1 MSVPQPF
8 RRPHRAVAAVFL
20 LSLAASACASTPQKT
35 ISHLD
40 DRDPKYSSQAC
51 LDARNIALKYD
62 DKTLSRMGMGAGLG
76 LLLGPF
82 GIPLAGVA
90 DMSQNDKR
98 ELINK
103 EIERRCV
110 TPR

>member
-1 MSVPQPF
+1 MTGQDCN
-8 RRPHRAVAAVFL
+8 RRPQRAVVAIITA
-20 LSLAASACASTPQKT
+20 SLALGACASTPQKT
-35 ISHLD
+35 ISNLD
-40 DRDPKYSSQAC
+40 ERDPKYSSQEC

-62 DKTLSRMGMGAGLG
+62 DKTLSRMGTGVGLG

-82 GIPLAGVA
+82 GIPLAGIA

-98 ELINK
+98 ALINK
-103 EIERRCV
+103 EIERRCT

>member
-1 MSVPQPF
+1 MTEHQAN
-8 RRPHRAVAAVFL
+8 RRPPKA
-20 LSLAASACASTPQKT
+20 LAAALLAATALGACASTPQKT
-35 ISHLD
+35 ISKLD
-40 DRDPKYSSQAC
+40 DRDPKYSSQEC

-62 DKTLSRMGMGAGLG
+62 DKTLSRMGTGVGLG

-82 GIPLAGVA
+82 GIPLAGIA

-98 ELINK
+98 ALINK
-103 EIERRCV
+103 EIERRCT

>member
-1 MSVPQPF
+1 MPATVSPLQALQKRMAGVVRPGVRRSSVVSSV
-8 RRPHRAVAAVFL
+8 RPRIG
-20 LSLAASACASTPQKT
+20 T
-35 ISHLD
+35 
-40 DRDPKYSSQAC
+40 
-51 LDARNIALKYD
+51 
-62 DKTLSRMGMGAGLG
+62 GMGAGLG

-103 EIERRCV
+103 EIQRRCV

>member
-1 MSVPQPF
+1 MTDHHGK
-8 RRPHRAVAAVFL
+8 RRPHTAAVAV
-20 LSLAASACASTPQKT
+20 LSAALALGACASTPQKR
-35 ISHLD
+35 ISQLD
-40 DRDPKYSSQAC
+40 ERDPKYASQEC

-62 DKTLSRMGMGAGLG
+62 DKTLSRMGTGVGLG

-98 ELINK
+98 ALINK

>member
-1 MSVPQPF
+1 
-8 RRPHRAVAAVFL
+8 
-20 LSLAASACASTPQKT
+20 
-35 ISHLD
+35 
-40 DRDPKYSSQAC
+40 
-51 LDARNIALKYD
+51 
-62 DKTLSRMGMGAGLG
+62 MGAGLG
-76 LLLGPF
+76 RLLGPF

-90 DMSQNDKR
+90 DMSQNDKC

>member
-1 MSVPQPF
+1 MTGHDRN
-8 RRPHRAVAAVFL
+8 RRPQRAVVIIIAA
-20 LSLAASACASTPQKT
+20 SLALGACASTPQKT
-35 ISHLD
+35 ISNLD
-40 DRDPKYSSQAC
+40 ERDPKYSSQEC

-62 DKTLSRMGMGAGLG
+62 DKTLSRMGTGVGLG

-82 GIPLAGVA
+82 GIPLAGIA

-98 ELINK
+98 ALINK
-103 EIERRCV
+103 EIERRCT

>member
-1 MSVPQPF
+1 MTGQDSN
-8 RRPHRAVAAVFL
+8 RRPQRAVAAIITA
-20 LSLAASACASTPQKT
+20 SLALGACASTPQKT

-40 DRDPKYSSQAC
+40 ERDPKYASQEC

-62 DKTLSRMGMGAGLG
+62 DKTLSRMGTGVGLG

-82 GIPLAGVA
+82 GIPLAGMA

-98 ELINK
+98 ALINK
-103 EIERRCV
+103 EIERRCT

>member
-1 MSVPQPF
+1 MTVPWPS
-8 RRPHRAVAAVFL
+8 RRPYRAAVSVVL
-20 LSLAASACASTPQKT
+20 VSLAASACASTPQKT

-40 DRDPKYSSQAC
+40 DRDPKYSSQEC

-90 DMSQNDKR
+90 DMSQNEKR

-103 EIERRCV
+103 EIQRRCV

>member
-1 MSVPQPF
+1 MIIFVMTPGF
-8 RRPHRAVAAVFL
+8 AGRPPP
-20 LSLAASACASTPQKT
+20 STV
-35 ISHLD
+35 
-40 DRDPKYSSQAC
+40 
-51 LDARNIALKYD
+51 
-62 DKTLSRMGMGAGLG
+62 LSRMGMGAGLG

-110 TPR
+110 SPR

>member
-1 MSVPQPF
+1 
-8 RRPHRAVAAVFL
+8 
-20 LSLAASACASTPQKT
+20 
-35 ISHLD
+35 
-40 DRDPKYSSQAC
+40 
-51 LDARNIALKYD
+51 
-62 DKTLSRMGMGAGLG
+62 MGMGAGLG

-98 ELINK
+98 ELINQ

-110 TPR
+110 SPR

>member
-1 MSVPQPF
+1 MTDHLRN
-8 RRPHRAVAAVFL
+8 RRPNRAIATGL
-20 LSLAASACASTPQKT
+20 LACLALGACASTPQKT
-35 ISHLD
+35 ISRLD
-40 DRDPKYSSQAC
+40 DRDPKYSSQEC

-103 EIERRCV
+103 EIQRRCV

>member
-1 MSVPQPF
+1 
-8 RRPHRAVAAVFL
+8 
-20 LSLAASACASTPQKT
+20 
-35 ISHLD
+35 
-40 DRDPKYSSQAC
+40 
-51 LDARNIALKYD
+51 
-62 DKTLSRMGMGAGLG
+62 MGMGAGLG
-76 LLLGPF
+76 RLLGPF